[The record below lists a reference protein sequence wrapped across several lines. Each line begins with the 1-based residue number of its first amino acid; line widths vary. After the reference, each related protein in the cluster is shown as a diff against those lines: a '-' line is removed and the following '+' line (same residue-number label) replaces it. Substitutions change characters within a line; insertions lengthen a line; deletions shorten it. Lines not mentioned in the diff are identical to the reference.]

1 MKLIIFKLEEYTNY
15 KIKFRHSWRTR
26 KLRSFF
32 LLKNPIV
39 RKADVTYK
47 GTCICKEFD
56 TGETKRNSEARWNE
70 HYSLKKSS
78 EVGYHLLVN
87 HDDNISWPIIAM
99 APAQT
104 FKRKILEVF
113 YINKLKP
120 TLNSQKDIKIIQF
133 FRNGITWIPEIKFLI
148 FNWFYV

>member
-39 RKADVTYK
+39 RKANVTYK

-56 TGETKRNSEARWNE
+56 TGETKRNSEVRWNE

-87 HDDNISWPIIAM
+87 HEDNIS
-99 APAQT
+99 
-104 FKRKILEVF
+104 
-113 YINKLKP
+113 
-120 TLNSQKDIKIIQF
+120 
-133 FRNGITWIPEIKFLI
+133 
-148 FNWFYV
+148 